1 MHANRKLAHGDWTDE
16 EELWGTEE
24 RRGEE
29 RREKERM
36 DEKEKGERVGEL
48 DVRRRRWREGMEEML
63 RWRMGGVAGR
73 RREGVEG

>member
-29 RREKERM
+29 RRGEERR
-36 DEKEKGERVGEL
+36 GSL
-48 DVRRRRWREGMEEML
+48 IT
-63 RWRMGGVAGR
+63 GR
-73 RREGVEG
+73 IGQL